1 MKDFNKVRIAIASP
15 EKIRKWSSGE
25 VEKPETIN
33 YRTLKP
39 EREGLFDERIFGPTK
54 DYECACGKYK
64 RQRFEGRKCERCGVE
79 VVSAKVRRYRMGHID
94 LATPSA
100 HIWYV
105 KDTPSKIGML
115 LDLSAGQLEKVLY
128 FSSFI
133 VTDCRNAQKDG
144 RPLKRGELLSDEEYR
159 ELRDGKQETYTIPN
173 NAGDANVR
181 DGEYVEKGQVLAGN
195 VSSKIDGLAQYR
207 FPRRAEIAYT
217 EALEAVL
224 PLSGEQVVEQE
235 EFKAGEIISELE
247 EDIQI
252 TAPVGGTLFAYDLG
266 EDSVMLEV
274 CSMQEKVVKVHVS
287 SQPSRNQPAAELG
300 EEQEPEPT
308 ETLLVKG
315 EVLAR
320 VYLPHGLDVKVAEG
334 EVVEAGAVL
343 AEGKTGAL
351 LRVSRH
357 SSLSKVAPKTGEVT
371 VVAHWTRRVNHD
383 INPTMHVLVGDGSEV
398 TKGQRVIG
406 AIDEDE
412 QIIAEANGVISLH
425 NPASIRVS
433 RAKVYPYNDEPLVI
447 NGDRVEPGDELADGG
462 DLVSDISGRI
472 EIDLVRKQVRVI
484 ESYDFEAKMGAEA
497 IKELLDDLDLD
508 TLEADLGEQMND
520 SSRHKRAKARK
531 RLEVVRSF
539 KRSGNNPTWM
549 ILNTVPVMPPDLRP
563 MVQVDGGRF
572 ATSDLNDLYRRLINR
587 NNRLKKLMSQ
597 GAPDM
602 IIRNEKRM
610 LQEAV
615 DALIDNGRRGSPVTN
630 PGSER
635 ALRSLTDLLGGK
647 QGRFRQNLLG
657 KRVDYSGRSV
667 IVVGP
672 QLKLHQCGVPKR
684 MALELFKPFLFKLLE
699 DKGEVSNIKA
709 ARKMLERHRDTKD
722 SVWDA
727 LEEVIEDK
735 VVLLNRAPTLHR
747 LGIQAF
753 EPVLVEG
760 QSIQLHP
767 LVCEAFNADFDGDQ
781 MAIHL
786 PLSAQAQAEARI
798 QMLSSHNLLS
808 PADGEPNVKPARDI
822 ILGIFSLTQL
832 RIDKLGAGT
841 SYETEQDVL
850 ADYDAGKLHL
860 NSPVQL
866 RGKETS
872 PGRLR
877 YVFANPDEAVMA
889 IEKGKI
895 DYQDHV
901 RIRLDGAI
909 YETSVGRMEFRRM
922 VQEALG
928 NKAHLVDT
936 LIDLETTYE
945 KDALKEMVMT
955 CFKHLGIEATAGLL
969 DALKEA
975 GFKLSTTSGITIG
988 IDDVVLP
995 PDKPAIL
1002 AQAEEKLAQIE
1013 EYYEYGYLTSDERY
1027 AQVVGLWNRVKDDVK
1042 TATFDNFLHNYPFN
1056 PLWIMSQS
1064 GARGNPQQI
1073 TQLAGMRGLMAR
1085 PDGSTIEVP
1094 IKASFREG
1102 LTVLEYFISTHG
1114 ARKGGADTALRTA
1127 DSGYL
1132 TRKLV
1137 DVAHE
1142 VVVRDVDCGSTDYTA
1157 MALGSIDD
1165 RTGAWRTRKA
1175 SEIETSIY
1183 GRTLTHEVTL
1193 SDGRTI
1199 AEDTMLNLEDVRAII
1214 RDAEALGEIFVRTP
1228 LNCKVKA
1235 GVCQKCY
1242 GYDLSQAKPVSMGES
1257 VGVVAA
1263 ESIGEPGTQLTMRT
1277 FHTGGVA
1284 GGGDITMGLPRVIE
1298 LFEARKPKV
1307 QATVADRDG
1316 VVSFEEEE
1324 ERYLLHIEADDEQY
1338 SSKTAT
1344 KISKA
1349 TRMIVKNGE
1358 RVEAGQP
1365 LTRGAINPHDL
1376 LAYKDTDAAQRYLVE
1391 EVQHVYR
1398 AQGVKVHDKHI
1409 EVIVRQ
1415 MLRWVEITNGGDTE
1429 LLEGQT
1435 VERWEVDAANEA
1447 LESEQN
1453 PASWQPVLLGI
1464 TKSSLTTKSW
1474 LSAASFQHTT
1484 HVLTEASMRGQTD
1497 DLIGL
1502 KENVILGKLIPAGT
1516 GLETVRD
1523 MQVADERLLQ
1533 RYGLQDANI
1542 EPAGSPQRFDDP
1554 PTNAEINP
1562 GYGD

>member
-1 MKDFNKVRIAIASP
+1 MKDFNKVKIAIASP
-15 EKIRKWSSGE
+15 AKIREWSFGE

-39 EREGLFDERIFGPTK
+39 EREGLFDERIFGPIK

-64 RQRFEGRKCERCGVE
+64 RQRYEGKVCERCGVE
-79 VVSAKVRRYRMGHID
+79 VTSSKVRRYRMGHID
-94 LATPSA
+94 LATPAA

-105 KDTPSKIGML
+105 KDTPSKIGTL
-115 LDLSAGQLEKVLY
+115 LDLSAAQLEKVLY
-128 FSSFI
+128 FSSYL
-133 VTDCRNAQKDG
+133 VTDPRNAQKDG
-144 RPLKRGELLSDEEYR
+144 RPLKRGELLSDDEYR
-159 ELRDGKQETYTIPN
+159 ELRNGRQETYTLQGGI
-173 NAGDANVR
+173 DAAIR
-181 DGEYVEKGQVLAGN
+181 DGEYVTKGQTLGGN
-195 VSSKIDGLAQYR
+195 VVAKMDGLAQYR
-207 FPRRAEIAYT
+207 FPRRAEIAYN
-217 EALEAVL
+217 EVAEAVL
-224 PLSGEQVVEQE
+224 PLPAGMLVEQDS
-235 EFKAGEIISELE
+235 FKAGEILAELE
-247 EDIQI
+247 QDVQVKSPVDG
-252 TAPVGGTLFAYDLG
+252 TAFLLDMG
-266 EDSVMLEV
+266 EDSVMVELR
-274 CSMQEKVVKVHVS
+274 S
-287 SQPSRNQPAAELG
+287 SVDAP
-300 EEQEPEPT
+300 EPE
-308 ETLLVKG
+308 EG
-315 EVLAR
+315 EDAAPAPQGELLAR
-320 VYLPHGLDVKVAEG
+320 VYIPHGMDIEVAHG
-334 EVVEAGAVL
+334 EVLDAGAVL
-343 AEGKTGAL
+343 AKAAVGKL
-351 LRVSRH
+351 LRVSR
-357 SSLSKVAPKTGEVT
+357 SSTLSGVSIPKKGDAKVT
-371 VVAHWTRRVNHD
+371 AHWNRTVEYP
-383 INPTMHVLVGDGSEV
+383 INPTMHVLVGDGSPV
-398 TKGQRVIG
+398 KKGQKVVG
-406 AIDEDE
+406 AIDKEEEVVAQAD
-412 QIIAEANGVISLH
+412 GVITLH
-425 NPASIRVS
+425 APASIIVS
-433 RAKVYPYNDEPLVI
+433 KAKVYSYSDEPLVV
-447 NGDRVEPGDELADGG
+447 NLDRVEPGDELADSGN
-462 DLVSDISGRI
+462 LKSEISGRI

-497 IKELLDDLDLD
+497 VKELLDDLDLP
-508 TLEADLGEQMND
+508 TLEAELGEQMKDN
-520 SSRHKRAKARK
+520 SRHKRAKARK
-531 RLEVVRSF
+531 RLEVTRSF
-539 KRSGNNPTWM
+539 IASGNHPTWM
-549 ILNTVPVMPPDLRP
+549 IMATVPVMPPDLRP

-630 PGSER
+630 PGSDR

-684 MALELFKPFLFKLLE
+684 MALELFKPFLFKVLE
-699 DKGEVSNIKA
+699 EKGEVTNIKQ
-709 ARKMLERHRDTKD
+709 ARKMLERYRDTRD

-753 EPVLVEG
+753 EPILVEG

-781 MAIHL
+781 MAIHV

-798 QMLSSHNLLS
+798 QMLSAHNLLS
-808 PADGEPNVKPARDI
+808 PANGEPNVKPSRDI
-822 ILGIFSLTQL
+822 ILGIFTLTQL
-832 RIDKLGAGT
+832 RKDNEGAG
-841 SYETEQDVL
+841 SSFKTEQAVL
-850 ADYDAGKLHL
+850 DALTSGKVAL
-860 NSPVQL
+860 NSPVTL
-866 RGKETS
+866 RGENIT
-872 PGRLR
+872 PGLIK
-877 YVFANPDEAVMA
+877 YHFSSPDEAILAV
-889 IEKGKI
+889 ERGEI

-901 RIRLDGAI
+901 RIQLGGTLYD
-909 YETSVGRMEFRRM
+909 TSAGRVMFRRI

-928 NKAHLVDT
+928 AQGH
-936 LIDLETTYE
+936 LIDELVNLQTAYE
-945 KDALKEMVMT
+945 KDSLRDMIMT
-955 CFKHLGIEATAGLL
+955 CFKRLGVEATAKLL
-969 DALKEA
+969 DALKDS
-975 GFKLSTTSGITIG
+975 GFKLSTSSGITIG
-988 IDDVVLP
+988 IDDIVIP
-995 PDKPAIL
+995 PAKDAIL
-1002 AQAEEKLAQIE
+1002 ADADLKLKEIEQNYEFGFMTEE
-1013 EYYEYGYLTSDERY
+1013 ERY
-1027 AQVVGLWNRVKDDVK
+1027 KQVVSLWNDTTDDVK
-1042 TATFDNFLHNYPFN
+1042 NEVFKNFEANYPFN

-1073 TQLAGMRGLMAR
+1073 RQLAGMRGLMAR

-1142 VVVRDVDCGSTDYTA
+1142 VVVRDVDCGTSDYTQIP
-1157 MALGSIDD
+1157 LGHVDERS
-1165 RTGAWRTRKA
+1165 GEWRARKA

-1183 GRTLTHEVTL
+1183 GRTLTSDVEVDGTTIHEGHML
-1193 SDGRTI
+1193 S
-1199 AEDTMLNLEDVRAII
+1199 LEDVKLITKHAK
-1214 RDAEALGEIFVRTP
+1214 AVNEVYVRTP
-1228 LNCKVKA
+1228 LNCRVKA

-1242 GYDLSQAKPVSMGES
+1242 GYDLSQAKPVSMGEA

-1298 LFEARKPKV
+1298 LFEARKPKT
-1307 QATVADRDG
+1307 QAVVADRDG
-1316 VVSFEEEE
+1316 IIRIEEED
-1324 ERYLLHIEADDEQY
+1324 ERYLIRIDADDEQY

-1344 KISKA
+1344 KVGKA
-1349 TRMIVKNGE
+1349 LRLIVRDGD

-1365 LTRGAINPHDL
+1365 ITRGAINPHDL
-1376 LAYKDTDAAQRYLVE
+1376 LLYKDTDAAQRYLVE
-1391 EVQHVYR
+1391 EVQRVYR
-1398 AQGVKVHDKHI
+1398 SQGVKVHDKHI
-1409 EVIVRQ
+1409 ETIVRQ
-1415 MLRWVEITNGGDTE
+1415 MLRYVEIVDGGDTT

-1435 VERWEVDAANEA
+1435 VERWEVDAANAA
-1447 LESEQN
+1447 LSDTQTQS
-1453 PASWQPVLLGI
+1453 SWKPVLLGI

-1484 HVLTEASMRGQTD
+1484 HVLTEASMKGQVD
-1497 DLIGL
+1497 ELIGL

-1516 GLETVRD
+1516 GLDIVRN
-1523 MQVADERLLQ
+1523 MQVADERTLEK
-1533 RYGLQDANI
+1533 YGEDVEPVSAPRPEAFRAPAQPVAN
-1542 EPAGSPQRFDDP
+1542 D
-1554 PTNAEINP
+1554 
-1562 GYGD
+1562 